1 MRSFIALEFEDEL
14 KENLINIQNKVRDNS
29 IKGTWTH
36 KDNFHITLKFLGE
49 IDENLI
55 IEIDEAVEKIYK
67 NYSPIK
73 LTLSSL
79 GYFKGERDL
88 RVLWIGIKGEL
99 DKLNALYEEI
109 ENGMYSLGF
118 EKENRA
124 FKPHITLGRRVVLN
138 KDFSKI
144 KDIIS
149 EDLNYDFTL
158 KKITLM
164 KSEEI
169 MKKRVYT
176 PIKTYNF
183 KKIDHR

>member
-14 KENLINIQNKVRDNS
+14 KKNLVNIQNKIKENS
-29 IKGTWTH
+29 LKGTWTH
-36 KDNFHITLKFLGE
+36 EDNFHLTLKFLGE
-49 IDENLI
+49 IDENST
-55 IEIDEAVEKIYK
+55 IDIDKVLEKTCK
-67 NYSPIK
+67 NHSPIN
-73 LTLSSL
+73 LTFSDL

-88 RVLWIGIKGEL
+88 RVLWLGTKGDL
-99 DKLNALYEEI
+99 DKVNALYEEI
-109 ENGMYSLGF
+109 ENEMYYLGF
-118 EKENRA
+118 QKENRA

-176 PIKTYNF
+176 PIKTYNL

>member
-14 KENLINIQNKVRDNS
+14 KENLVNIQNKIKENS
-29 IKGTWTH
+29 LKGTWTH
-36 KDNFHITLKFLGE
+36 EDNFHLTLKFLGE
-49 IDENLI
+49 IDENST
-55 IEIDEAVEKIYK
+55 IDIDKVLEKTCK
-67 NYSPIK
+67 NHSPIN
-73 LTLSSL
+73 LTFSDL

-88 RVLWIGIKGEL
+88 RVLWLGTKGDL
-99 DKLNALYEEI
+99 DKVNALYEEI
-109 ENGMYSLGF
+109 ENEMYYLGF
-118 EKENRA
+118 QKENRA

-176 PIKTYNF
+176 PIKTYNL